1 MTQKARIK
9 IAAVITALF
18 LAAIS
23 AAGLLSQS
31 RLQTPV
37 SAAAPVAAQ
46 MTSVQPAPTT
56 IHYQEHD

>member
-31 RLQTPV
+31 HLQTPV

-46 MTSVQPAPTT
+46 TTSVQPAATT
-56 IHYQEHD
+56 VHYQEHD